1 MQQKTD
7 FNRWHLARIAQIV
20 VSVWLVAALLLVVL
34 AIPMLNPPQHD
45 IVSLLLM
52 MGVVGSVSIVGSY
65 GLYRAGLM
73 NRFRSL
79 HYALMGISI
88 LTIGIAL
95 FNCWLLARQ
104 MFIEY
109 HDLTLNFI
117 LLLFAGWTAIGC
129 GYFIGWGLTERIT
142 LVSEGA
148 KRLAAGDLSV
158 RVAAQ
163 GNDELASLATTF
175 NTMAAR
181 LQESAEQRD
190 RLEQARRDLIA
201 WASHDLRTPLASLRL
216 VVDAMIDGVAD
227 DEATR
232 QRYLKTAQLEIVNLN
247 SLISDLFELSQLD
260 TGHIDLKIERTSL
273 SDMLSDTL
281 SALRTLAEQRGIQL
295 EGRVDDGIDPVEID
309 PEKIQRVLYNL
320 LTNAIRHTPAGG
332 DIRVSAMRK
341 GDLVNIA
348 IRDTGE
354 GIPAEDLPRIFERFY
369 RGEQARTRDL
379 DGQRG
384 AGLGLAIARG
394 LVEAHGGTIS
404 VESILG
410 EGTTFT
416 IRLRRSLVERAKRG
430 DQNKFREAMAKV
442 ADVEPDKQDRL

>member
-1 MQQKTD
+1 MKMMQKTD

-20 VSVWLVAALLLVVL
+20 VSVWLVAALLILVL
-34 AIPMLNPPQHD
+34 AIPMLNPPQRD
-45 IVSLLLM
+45 VIYLLIM
-52 MGVVGSVSIVGSY
+52 MGVVGSVSIFASY
-65 GLYRAGLM
+65 GLYRAGLV

-79 HYALMGISI
+79 RYALMGVSI

-95 FNCWLLARQ
+95 LNAWLLAQQ

-117 LLLFAGWTAIGC
+117 LLLFAGWTAVGC

-148 KRLAAGDLSV
+148 KQLANGDLSA

-163 GNDELASLATTF
+163 GNDELASLAVTF

-190 RLEQARRDLIA
+190 RLEKARRDLIA

-216 VVDAMIDGVAD
+216 VVDAMVDGVAD
-227 DEATR
+227 DESTR
-232 QRYLKTAQLEIVNLN
+232 QRYLKTAQLEIANLN
-247 SLISDLFELSQLD
+247 GLINDLFELSQLD

-273 SDMLSDTL
+273 SDLLSDTL
-281 SALRTLAEQRGIQL
+281 SAMRTLAEQRGVRL
-295 EGRVDDGIDPVEID
+295 EGHVDGSIDPVEID
-309 PEKIQRVLYNL
+309 PEKIQRILYNL

-332 DIRVSAMRK
+332 EIRVSAVRK
-341 GDLVNIA
+341 VDCVSVA

-354 GIPAEDLPRIFERFY
+354 GIPAADLPYIFDRFY

-394 LVEAHGGTIS
+394 LIEAHRGTIN
-404 VESILG
+404 VESAPG
-410 EGTTFT
+410 KGTKFT
-416 IRLRRSLVERAKRG
+416 IMLPKETAQISKQTQTSQAELFSQKRS
-430 DQNKFREAMAKV
+430 
-442 ADVEPDKQDRL
+442 

>member
-1 MQQKTD
+1 MRQKTD
-7 FNRWHLARIAQIV
+7 LKWWHLARIAQIV
-20 VSVWLVAALLLVVL
+20 VSVWLVAALLILIL
-34 AIPMLNPPQHD
+34 AIPMLNPPQRD
-45 IVSLLLM
+45 ALYLLM
-52 MGVVGSVSIVGSY
+52 MMGTVGSISIIGSY
-65 GLYRAGLM
+65 GLYRAGLL

-79 HYALMGISI
+79 RFALMGISI

-95 FNCWLLARQ
+95 LNAWLLARQ

-109 HDLTLNFI
+109 HDLTLNFV

-142 LVSEGA
+142 IVSEGA
-148 KRLAAGDLSV
+148 KRLAAGDLSA
-158 RVAAQ
+158 RVTAQ
-163 GNDELASLATTF
+163 GNDELASLAVTF

-190 RLEQARRDLIA
+190 RMEQARRDLIA

-216 VVDAMIDGVAD
+216 VVDAMVDGVAD
-227 DEATR
+227 DESTR
-232 QRYLKTAQLEIVNLN
+232 QRYLKTAQLEIANLN
-247 SLISDLFELSQLD
+247 ELISDLFELSQLD

-273 SDMLSDTL
+273 SDVLSDTL
-281 SALRTLAEQRGIQL
+281 SALRTLAEQRSVHL
-295 EGRVDDGIDPVEID
+295 EGQVDDGIDPMEFD

-320 LTNAIRHTPAGG
+320 LINAIRHTPSGG
-332 DIRVSAMRK
+332 EIHVSATRK
-341 GDLVNIA
+341 GDSVNVS

-384 AGLGLAIARG
+384 AGLGLAISRG
-394 LVEAHGGTIS
+394 LVEAHGGTIN
-404 VESILG
+404 VESIVG
-410 EGTTFT
+410 KGTMFT
-416 IRLRRSLVERAKRG
+416 IMLPKQTHG
-430 DQNKFREAMAKV
+430 GNKWTH
-442 ADVEPDKQDRL
+442 